1 MCEIHVYQ
9 LTSNMCMQP
18 KSEQTPGDLKV
29 VHVIGHTCNAIPSPK
44 RPMGSAPYIGPNNY
58 VCAQIM

>member
-1 MCEIHVYQ
+1 
-9 LTSNMCMQP
+9 MQP

-29 VHVIGHTCNAIPSPK
+29 VHVIGHICNAIPSPK